1 MGTRTTHPLQKP
13 RLFWEGLEVEG
24 LLKGEAGILGQ
35 VSSQS
40 SQHTHF
46 PSHPASHR
54 ALYLPGEEEGEER
67 GRGGGGQGAE
77 SSPTYSE

>member
-1 MGTRTTHPLQKP
+1 MGARTAACSRSPGFSGRGQG
-13 RLFWEGLEVEG
+13 RRGE
-24 LLKGEAGILGQ
+24 LKGEAGMLRQ

-40 SQHTHF
+40 SHHTHS

-67 GRGGGGQGAE
+67 GRGGGGRGAE
-77 SSPTYSE
+77 SSPTYS